1 MSSSDSLYS
10 PNNTSPLVDRL
21 HSALSRPLN
30 SRESHVI
37 STMDHPYYT
46 PYYQHLEVQRHVDQ
60 TRSLATYLA
69 YSIAAIYLIHQ
80 VLVYYDYPILSP
92 QEILWNALVY
102 IIPKRL
108 LLDSARRQELK
119 ANGML
124 SQTHAAKS
132 EALRRVLGM
141 GGHAV
146 LQKLPAEGIMRRMSG
161 VGRQQVG
168 SDAPPGLGNWDN
180 SCYQNSVLQGLA
192 SLESFKKY
200 LGVRVGE
207 EEESTTTSM
216 LQDFVGKLNDGSN
229 NGRHLWTPA
238 KLKNMSS
245 WQQQD
250 AQEYY
255 SKILDELD
263 KEATK
268 SLAAT
273 MPKPG
278 LETIVRNGSEN
289 EEAKAAGDDAD
300 TDTLKSPL
308 DGLLAQ
314 RVACTKCGYSEGIS
328 MIPFNC
334 LTLPLGSSEP
344 AYLLEECLDE
354 YTKLEEIS
362 DVECGKCTLLRAEQQ
377 LTKML
382 PPPPTFRAT
391 DAEPAVE
398 YKTLALPPELR
409 AQAFQRLSAIQR
421 ALEEDDFADKTLHET
436 CQIPKKARVSST
448 KTRQAVVGRVPH
460 SLAIHVNRS
469 VFDEM
474 TGIQRKNYAHV
485 RWPARLDLGS
495 WVLPTERQDAEDAA
509 SSLLRSEGDCGQAG
523 ENTRD
528 ESLAYRIKAVV
539 THYGRHENG
548 HYICYRQ
555 HPVRPRVEEE
565 LESVD
570 EGLHKPDSGVE
581 MRWWRLSDEDVTA
594 VSEDEVLKQGGVFML
609 FYEREQMPA
618 MPERERMST
627 ATAQEAEGVAIDLSA
642 LAGSA
647 ETEPLQTDSRTAL
660 LVETE
665 ETAQATLSTLE
676 PSPAPSSSIETEIE
690 NASTTPT
697 TPASVTTDSTSP
709 FEHDPPSTDV
719 TTEDEFDFEPPQP
732 PQCKVRE
739 EAPHPPAT
747 PPMRTAR
754 SQRPASPPGSS
765 NKDGGFGVG
774 GRGFRAVAAT

>member
-1 MSSSDSLYS
+1 
-10 PNNTSPLVDRL
+10 
-21 HSALSRPLN
+21 
-30 SRESHVI
+30 
-37 STMDHPYYT
+37 MDH
-46 PYYQHLEVQRHVDQ
+46 PYYQHLEIQRHVDQ

-80 VLVYYDYPILSP
+80 VLVYYDYPLLSP

-102 IIPKRL
+102 ITPKRL

-132 EALRRVLGM
+132 EALRRVMGM
-141 GGHAV
+141 GGNAV

-161 VGRQQVG
+161 VGRLQVT

-192 SLESFKKY
+192 SLDSFKEY
-200 LGVRVGE
+200 LGVRGQE
-207 EEESTTTSM
+207 EGESTTTST

-263 KEATK
+263 KEASK
-268 SLAAT
+268 SFAAST
-273 MPKPG
+273 RKPG
-278 LETIVRNGSEN
+278 LETIAEN
-289 EEAKAAGDDAD
+289 ESESEQVDAVEADEDSDAQ
-300 TDTLKSPL
+300 KNPL

-314 RVACTKCGYSEGIS
+314 RVACTKCGYSEGLS

-334 LTLPLGSSEP
+334 LTLPLGSSET

-382 PPPPTFRAT
+382 PPPPTYRSA
-391 DAEPAVE
+391 DAEPAFDC
-398 YKTLALPPELR
+398 KTLSLPPELR
-409 AQAFQRLSAIQR
+409 AQAFQRLSAIQH
-421 ALEEDDFADKTLHET
+421 ALSEDDFADKTLHET
-436 CQIPKKARVSST
+436 CQIPKKARVSTT
-448 KTRQAVVGRVPH
+448 KTRQAVIGRAPQ
-460 SLAIHVNRS
+460 SLALHVNRS
-469 VFDEM
+469 VFDET

-485 RWPARLDLGS
+485 RWPARLDLKS
-495 WVLPTERQDAEDAA
+495 WVLPPVTDEGEDAT
-509 SSLLRSEGDCGQAG
+509 SSLLRSEDDKGDADVRTG
-523 ENTRD
+523 N
-528 ESLAYRIKAVV
+528 ESLVYRIKAVV

-565 LESVD
+565 LDSVD
-570 EGLHKPDSGVE
+570 EEVHKPDSGLE
-581 MRWWRLSDEDVTA
+581 MRWWRLSDEDVTS
-594 VSEDEVLKQGGVFML
+594 VSESEVLKQGGVFML
-609 FYEREQMPA
+609 FYEREQMPT
-618 MPERERMST
+618 MPPRQQRAT
-627 ATAQEAEGVAIDLSA
+627 ATAVEAEDAAIDFSS
-642 LAGSA
+642 LA
-647 ETEPLQTDSRTAL
+647 D
-660 LVETE
+660 LVEAEQTNGKPPPPDCEAE
-665 ETAQATLSTLE
+665 EIAQAEISIPE
-676 PSPAPSSSIETEIE
+676 PSPAPSSSIETETE
-690 NASTTPT
+690 DASTNPT

-709 FEHDPPSTDV
+709 FDQDPPSTDA
-719 TTEDEFDFEPPQP
+719 TTEDEFEFEPEQKVAKEQMP
-732 PQCKVRE
+732 P
-739 EAPHPPAT
+739 PPAT

-754 SQRPASPPGSS
+754 SQRPESPPGST
-765 NKDGGFGVG
+765 NKDGGFGVSG
-774 GRGFRAVAAT
+774 SGFRAVAAT